1 MSNLVRIEYPD
12 SWKTTSAGGA
22 RTGEE
27 EELRPEFVS
36 NIMDPVLA
44 LEGDDL
50 PVSAFEPGGYQP
62 IGTSAY
68 EKRGIAPN
76 IPVWVPDNCTQC
88 NYCAIVCPHAVVRPF
103 LLNKGESKDAP
114 PGFEARKAKG
124 GAEVAGYN
132 YTIQISPFDCT
143 GCEVSTSPHIKCW
156 NW

>member
-1 MSNLVRIEYPD
+1 MENLKRMDYPD
-12 SWKTTSAGGA
+12 SWLTITTGGA
-22 RTGEE
+22 RAADELAGEE
-27 EELRPEFVS
+27 RPDFVS

-44 LEGDDL
+44 LEGDEL

-62 IGTSAY
+62 IGTSAF

-103 LLNKGESKDAP
+103 LLDKTESKASP

-143 GCEVSTSPHIKCW
+143 GCEVSSVKE
-156 NW
+156 